1 MNRKV
6 CGGCQGTDLEVVL
19 DLVKSPLA
27 NAFLDSPDQPEEL
40 YPLRLVMCMSCF
52 LVQMEYVVPDSV
64 LFDNN
69 MFYTGT
75 SSPELQEPIARKLM
89 NRYGDNGP
97 LKTLEIGC
105 NDGSLMH
112 YFDNAG
118 WPIVG
123 VDPAQG
129 PAQMARDRGLDVLG
143 MPFGTDAA
151 EGIRAESGQMDL
163 IIGNN
168 VLAHVSDLND
178 FLEGVRRLLKPDGRA
193 VFQFQYLGDLVAGN
207 MFDHV
212 YHEHRYFFSLDAL
225 QEQLIRHGLVPNYF
239 WRTTAQGGSIQAE
252 ITHGTTGLRNLDP
265 WLHSRREMLSLQSRA
280 TYIVGKLLS
289 LIGMF
294 KNVAGYGA
302 SAKSTTLLN
311 YARIDTLDYIVDLT
325 PVKWGKYTPGTHI
338 PIISPEQ
345 EQERDYPDAYLL
357 LVWNYLGRILRESK
371 DYFGPDQQSAKWI
384 VPIPFPQV
392 L

>member
-6 CGGCQGTDLEVVL
+6 CGGCQGTDLELVL
-19 DLVKSPLA
+19 DLGWSPLA
-27 NAFLDSPDQPEEL
+27 NAFLNSPNDPERK

-52 LVQMEYVVPDSV
+52 LVQMEYVVPDSD
-64 LFDNN
+64 LFDDN

-89 NRYGDNGP
+89 DRYGDNGP

-123 VDPAQG
+123 IDPARG
-129 PAQMARDRGLDVLG
+129 PVTAAHDRGLNVIDDV
-143 MPFGTDAA
+143 FGSAS
-151 EGIRAESGQMDL
+151 AESIRSLEGQMDL

-168 VLAHVSDLND
+168 VLAHVEDLND
-178 FLEGVRRLLKPDGRA
+178 FLEGVRTLLKPDGVA
-193 VFQFQYLGDLVAGN
+193 TFQFQYLGDLVAGN

-212 YHEHRYFFSLDAL
+212 YHEHRYFFSLDSL
-225 QEQLIRHGLVPNYF
+225 HEQLIRNGLTVNRV
-239 WRTTAQGGSIQAE
+239 WRSAAQGGSAE
-252 ITHGTTGLRNLDP
+252 VEVVHGHTGTRNMDP
-265 WLHSRREMLSLQSRA
+265 WLHSRQTMLSLQPRV
-280 TYIVGKLLS
+280 TYVADKLAALVA
-289 LIGMF
+289 GF

-302 SAKSTTLLN
+302 SAKSTTLLS
-311 YARIDTLDYIVDLT
+311 YARIDTLDYVVDLT